1 MVLSVEN
8 LGLSLGK
15 KRGSIFR
22 DVSFSLG
29 EGETALLA
37 GKAGSGKTVLGLALC
52 GYLPLWA
59 GNFKLS
65 GRIECLGGQVEQ
77 GVNRPEAGILL
88 ENPYTQ
94 LSGLKGS
101 VLQELAFPLE
111 CLGVPRAE
119 MPAVIEQY
127 SALLDIGRILNHPVR
142 ALSGGELQR
151 VLVAC
156 TLLSHPRFLF
166 LDRPLTEI
174 DAGFRP
180 ILLNLFRSHAD
191 SVQGAVLLAEDPWLM
206 PGETFKQTVH
216 LGREMER
223 HSELRLYQESGEPR
237 KKPSDGLLRVEDVSF
252 AYPRGDRVLD
262 KLSFSV
268 GEGDIV
274 FVAGPNGSGKT
285 TLARIITGVLA
296 PSSGEIFYS
305 GRPGKKMEQW
315 EIVSLVGF
323 AMQNPDLH
331 LSRRTVGE
339 EFVLGGEEFRP
350 SPELVDILGL
360 NRFLTA
366 HPLELTQ
373 AEKKRLVMALALGGN
388 RRIVILDE
396 PSQYQDEDGFH
407 RMTEAVSRS
416 AAEGKTLLIITH
428 DPRFYQAFPDAGE
441 IAL

>member
-15 KRGSIFR
+15 KRESIFR

-29 EGETALLA
+29 EGETALLE

-59 GNFKLS
+59 GNFELS
-65 GRIECLGGQVEQ
+65 GRIECLSGQVEQ
-77 GVNRPEAGILL
+77 GVYPPEAGILL

-101 VLQELAFPLE
+101 VLQEMAFPLE

-127 SALLDIGRILNHPVR
+127 SALFDIGRILDHPVR
-142 ALSGGELQR
+142 TLSGGELQR
-151 VLVAC
+151 VLAAC
-156 TLLSHPRFLF
+156 ALMSRPRFLF

-174 DAGFRP
+174 DTGFRP
-180 ILLNLFRSHAD
+180 VLMNLFRSHAD
-191 SVQGAVLLAEDPWLM
+191 SLQGAVLLAEDPWLM
-206 PGETFKQTVH
+206 PGETFRNTIHLSPEVKQ
-216 LGREMER
+216 
-223 HSELRLYQESGEPR
+223 YQPVGADSGEAR
-237 KKPSDGLLRVEDVSF
+237 NKPSGGLLRVEDVSF

-262 KLSFSV
+262 HLSFSA

-274 FVAGPNGSGKT
+274 FVAGPNGAGKT
-285 TLARIITGVLA
+285 TLARIITSVLA
-296 PSSGEIFYS
+296 PSSGELFYS
-305 GRPGKKMEQW
+305 GRPGKEMEQW

-331 LSRRTVGE
+331 LSRRSVGE
-339 EFVLGGEEFRP
+339 ELSLGGEEFCP
-350 SPELVDILGL
+350 SPEMVEILGL
-360 NRFLTA
+360 DRFLSA

-396 PSQYQDEDGFH
+396 PSQYQDEEGFQ

-428 DPRFYQAFPDAGE
+428 DPRFYQAFPKAGE

>member
-15 KRGSIFR
+15 KRESIFR

-59 GNFKLS
+59 GNFELS
-65 GRIECLGGQVEQ
+65 GRIECLDGQVEQ
-77 GVNRPEAGILL
+77 GVYRPETGILL

-101 VLQELAFPLE
+101 VLQEMAFPLE
-111 CLGVPRAE
+111 CLGVPRDE

-151 VLVAC
+151 VLAAC
-156 TLLSHPRFLF
+156 ALMSRPRFLF

-174 DAGFRP
+174 DTGFRP
-180 ILLNLFRSHAD
+180 VLMNLFRSHAD
-191 SVQGAVLLAEDPWLM
+191 SVQGAALLAEDPWLM

-216 LGREMER
+216 LGTEVNQ
-223 HSELRLYQESGEPR
+223 YQPVGADSGKAR
-237 KKPSDGLLRVEDVSF
+237 RKPSGVLLRVENLSF
-252 AYPRGDRVLD
+252 AYPRGGRVLD
-262 KLSFSV
+262 HLSFSA

-285 TLARIITGVLA
+285 TLARIIAGILA

-339 EFVLGGEEFRP
+339 ELALGGEEFRP
-350 SPELVDILGL
+350 SPEMVEILGL
-360 NRFLTA
+360 DRFLNA

-407 RMTEAVSRS
+407 RMTQAVSRS

-428 DPRFYQAFPDAGE
+428 DPRFYQVFPEAGE
-441 IAL
+441 IDL